1 MQSMAKVGIAGSSF
15 RRRSDASST
24 AAAGL
29 KRGASGALFISS
41 GIPTLD
47 AILGG
52 GLHVGSLVMIVEDAE
67 APHHLLLLRNFMGQA
82 LIHSQ
87 PLLFA
92 SAAVDPRDFLGTLPA
107 PMSSPSSAEEHL
119 QPQRDLRIAWQYR
132 KYFGGEKGDLQPT
145 NGDIKDFSCE
155 FDLRKSLDKRFL
167 VGEHIG
173 TTKVQDH
180 PNLGSLFDHCSA
192 FLSRQPKNDTNIRGP
207 CIVVQSLCA
216 PQCLFSDLHWE
227 MISFI
232 RSLKAALRAS
242 NGVAVL
248 TFPSSVL
255 PPAFSVRWKHLADT
269 LLSVSAIPDEDK
281 DLSQLLSGYQE
292 MLGFLH
298 VHKVAQI
305 GSQVPAV
312 LQARTFSLRLHR
324 RRSLVLEPLNQAPVD
339 GSDRSG
345 NKELESCN
353 GSSKTSPIDF

>member
-67 APHHLLLLRNFMGQA
+67 APHHLLLLRNFMGKR
-82 LIHSQ
+82 
-87 PLLFA
+87 PLLF
-92 SAAVDPRDFLGTLPA
+92 SSLGLTL
-107 PMSSPSSAEEHL
+107 SL
-119 QPQRDLRIAWQYR
+119 QRDLRIAWQYR